1 MIERRIGHL
10 SADAVRLARCAAI
23 AVPDFSIEL
32 ASHVLGLRTLDLAD
46 PCAEL
51 ENAQVLRDGAFV
63 HDLIY
68 ESALASVPAPVARQL
83 HAEVAAFL
91 QQHQGEPA
99 RLAQHWVQ
107 AGEWL
112 PAGSAFMA
120 AAERSRRTSSLA
132 EQCVLLTE
140 AASCFERAGRPAERF
155 EALLQRAR
163 ALTSNDLGADATA
176 RSRRSSR
183 PPAATSSACSRSLP
197 GSS

>member
-1 MIERRIGHL
+1 M
-10 SADAVRLARCAAI
+10 RLARCAAI
-23 AVPDFSIEL
+23 AASDFSIEL

-51 ENAQVLRDGAFV
+51 EAAQVLRDGAFV

-91 QQHQGEPA
+91 QQRQGEPA

-107 AGEWL
+107 AGEWGQ
-112 PAGSAFMA
+112 AGAAFLA
-120 AAERSRRTSSLA
+120 AAERSRRTASLA
-132 EQCVLLTE
+132 EQCSLLAE
-140 AASCFERAGRPAERF
+140 AARCFERAGRPAERF
-155 EALLQRAR
+155 EALLRSAR
-163 ALTSNDLGADATA
+163 ALAAERPRPGGAAP

-183 PPAATSSACSRSLP
+183 RRRATSSACSPSTP